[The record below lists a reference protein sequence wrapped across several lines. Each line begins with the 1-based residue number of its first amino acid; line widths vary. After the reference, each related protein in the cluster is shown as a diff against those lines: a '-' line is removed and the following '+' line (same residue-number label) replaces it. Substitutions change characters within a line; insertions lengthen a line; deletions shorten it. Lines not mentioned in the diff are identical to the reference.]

1 MMTMMKTLRLIIGSL
16 LLVGVLVSGF
26 VYQAEY
32 KYFIDLAVVI
42 IAMNVLPHPKL
53 TFRWLPANQLQSSY
67 IGKK

>member
-1 MMTMMKTLRLIIGSL
+1 MYYTRSRRITRNVKGMMTMMKTLRLIIGSL

-53 TFRWLPANQLQSSY
+53 TFR
-67 IGKK
+67 

>member
-53 TFRWLPANQLQSSY
+53 TFR
-67 IGKK
+67 